1 MKKSIAVIKANKRL
15 TSDVYEMELDL
26 PLMDEDIR
34 PGQFINIRLDGLYL
48 RRPISIC
55 DWDDQSIRIIYRT
68 VGKGTEKMSRME
80 EGETLDII
88 WPLGN
93 GFDISKRSSGE
104 EADMDKP
111 KLRPLLI
118 GGGVGIPP
126 LYGLC
131 RRLIDMGEKPTVV
144 LGFRSEDEVFYAD
157 EFKKLGAEVILT
169 TEDGSLGKK
178 GRVTDVLAGMESYP
192 IEGSQS
198 NSVEGQTNSEES
210 QTYSYEKGIYIFA
223 CGPEPMLKALDEMM
237 PEGAGG
243 QISFEERM
251 GCGFGACM
259 GCSCETKY
267 GAKRICKDGPVL
279 ERGEII
285 W

>member
-93 GFDISKRSSGE
+93 GFDISKMSSGE
-104 EADMDKP
+104 ETDRDKP

-144 LGFRSEDEVFYAD
+144 LGFRSEDEVFYTD
-157 EFKKLGAEVILT
+157 EFRKLGAEVILT

-178 GRVTDVLAGMESYP
+178 GRVTGGIPDELKGAGGIPDEMKEA
-192 IEGSQS
+192 G
-198 NSVEGQTNSEES
+198 TSEDRP
-210 QTYSYEKGIYIFA
+210 YIFA
-223 CGPEPMLKALDEMM
+223 CGPEPMLRSIDEMM
-237 PEGAGG
+237 PQNIGG
-243 QISFEERM
+243 QMSFEERM